1 MNEQILGAVV
11 DGDVY
16 GIEELVQK
24 SLEAGEAPG
33 EVLKTMMAGLERCGQ
48 KFESGEYF
56 LPEMM
61 MSADAF
67 KLGMQVLSPRLAAT
81 PPQHAGT
88 VVLGTVQGD
97 VHDIGKNLVRFMLE
111 GAGFEVIDLGVDV
124 PATRFADAVAEH
136 KPHVLG
142 MSALLTT
149 TMLGMGEVIEE
160 LQRRGLRD
168 KVKVL
173 IGGSPVSKRFAE
185 QIGADAY
192 GTDAGQAVGLVRGLM

>member
-11 DGDVY
+11 NGDVY
-16 GIEELVQK
+16 GIEELVQQ
-24 SLEAGEAPG
+24 SLQAGEVPG
-33 EVLKTMMAGLERCGQ
+33 EVLKAMMAGLEQCGK
-48 KFESGEYF
+48 KFETGEYF

-67 KLGMQVLSPRLAAT
+67 KLGMQVLAPRLAAT
-81 PPQHAGT
+81 PPEHAGR

-97 VHDIGKNLVRFMLE
+97 VHDIGKNLVGFMLE
-111 GAGFEVIDLGVDV
+111 GAGFQVLDLGVDV
-124 PATRFADAVAEH
+124 PAARFADAVAEH

-149 TMLGMGEVIEE
+149 TMLGMQAVIEE